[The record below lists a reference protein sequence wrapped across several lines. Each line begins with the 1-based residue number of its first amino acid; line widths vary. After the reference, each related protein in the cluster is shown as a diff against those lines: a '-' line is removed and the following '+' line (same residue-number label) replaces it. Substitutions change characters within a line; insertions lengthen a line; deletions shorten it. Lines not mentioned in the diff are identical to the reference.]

1 MKQQT
6 LIKPPFEMR
15 EDSVELHFENGI
27 SVEFS
32 WKSEN
37 KTLLFLLVYRES
49 DNKIT
54 DLTYKFAETDRII
67 FAEEIAKILQRVSEV
82 RDVKDIV

>member
-6 LIKPPFEMR
+6 LVKPPFEMR
-15 EDSVELHFENGI
+15 EDSVELHFKNGI

-54 DLTYKFAETDRII
+54 DLTYKFSETDRII
-67 FAEEIAKILQRVSEV
+67 LAEEVAEILRKISEV